1 VSERRSLVAL
11 AMRVSGVSVAWSL
24 VVGTVA
30 VGSGVAE
37 SSLALVAL
45 GLESL
50 IDGSASVMLVWRFG
64 VERRDPDRARR
75 MEHVASR
82 VIAITLLVVAAY
94 VAAQAVRALVTGSE
108 PDGEVAGVV
117 IAAASIVVL
126 PFLAVAKFRLARRLE
141 SAALRGDGVLTAAG
155 AVLAFAVLL
164 GLVGNGAFGW
174 WWSDAV
180 AALLIAAFLARDGW
194 TTLSS

>member
-1 VSERRSLVAL
+1 MVA
-11 AMRVSGVSVAWSL
+11 AAVRVSSISIAWSL
-24 VVGTVA
+24 VVGSVA
-30 VGSGVAE
+30 VVIGIAE

-75 MEHVASR
+75 VEHVASR
-82 VIAITLLVVAAY
+82 VIAVTLLVVAAY
-94 VAAQAVRALVTGSE
+94 VTAQAVRALVTGSE

-117 IAAASIVVL
+117 IAGASIVVL
-126 PFLAVAKFRLARRLE
+126 PFLAVVKFRLARRLQ

-155 AVLAFAVLL
+155 AVLACAVLL

-194 TTLSS
+194 ATLSS

>member
-1 VSERRSLVAL
+1 
-11 AMRVSGVSVAWSL
+11 MGVSGVSVAWSL

>member
-1 VSERRSLVAL
+1 LVA
-11 AMRVSGVSVAWSL
+11 AAVRVSSISIGWSL
-24 VVGTVA
+24 VVGIVA
-30 VGSGVAE
+30 VVIGVAE

-75 MEHVASR
+75 VEHVASR
-82 VIAITLLVVAAY
+82 VIAVTLLVVAAY
-94 VAAQAVRALVTGSE
+94 VTAQAVRALVTGSE
-108 PDGEVAGVV
+108 PDGAVAGVV

-141 SAALRGDGVLTAAG
+141 SAALRGDGVLTTAG
-155 AVLAFAVLL
+155 AVLACAVLL

-174 WWSDAV
+174 WWSDAA

-194 TTLSS
+194 ATLSG

>member
-1 VSERRSLVAL
+1 LSERHALVL
-11 AMRVSGVSVAWSL
+11 AAVRVSGMSVAWSL

-30 VGSGVAE
+30 VVSGVAE
-37 SSLALVAL
+37 HSLALVAL

-50 IDGSASVMLVWRFG
+50 IDGSASVMLVWRFR
-64 VERRDPDRARR
+64 VEQRDPDRARR
-75 MEHVASR
+75 VEHVASR

-94 VAAQAVRALVTGSE
+94 VTAQAVRALVIGSE
-108 PDGEVAGVV
+108 PEGEVAGVV

-126 PFLAVAKFRLARRLE
+126 PFLAIAKFRLARRLG
-141 SAALRGDGVLTAAG
+141 SVALRGDGVLTAAG